1 MFSGAPLAPADLK
14 RAVELAGCKTL
25 AFAEDLADIAALRAP
40 EGTVRPFRHP
50 FLTVHRFVLQDSVLE
65 RSKSSPQAPALAPK
79 TRKTLRDR
87 YARQGK
93 AIEQPTMRLY
103 IMLCVVLT
111 ESFHTPQNTARRRTL
126 LKAETETKSPYEVL
140 GVRTSAKPD
149 EIRKAF
155 REKAK
160 SLHPDVVLAKSG
172 TPETKAGDAAAKAA
186 QEIRKFLDELD
197 AESTREDLEKDLCA
211 AAATLA
217 TLGDDRRAELEA
229 REARR
234 NAATKAW
241 QTIVDAHDVLS
252 NEKSRSDVDR
262 KASAEAV
269 GNAIGTLGGVAF
281 IGLQNMGKMAAG
293 AVGAAVEAGTSA
305 VSEASKDDS

>member
-1 MFSGAPLAPADLK
+1 MLANPPRR
-14 RAVELAGCKTL
+14 RAA
-25 AFAEDLADIAALRAP
+25 
-40 EGTVRPFRHP
+40 
-50 FLTVHRFVLQDSVLE
+50 
-65 RSKSSPQAPALAPK
+65 
-79 TRKTLRDR
+79 
-87 YARQGK
+87 
-93 AIEQPTMRLY
+93 TMRLS
-103 IMLCVVLT
+103 ILLCVVLT

-126 LKAETETKSPYEVL
+126 LNSGNRDQKTPTEVL

-172 TPETKAGDAAAKAA
+172 TPETVAGDAAAKAA
-186 QEIRKFLDELD
+186 NEIRKFLDELD

-234 NAATKAW
+234 NAATTAW

-252 NEKSRSDVDR
+252 NEKYALRCRPEGVGRSGRQRVR
-262 KASAEAV
+262 
-269 GNAIGTLGGVAF
+269 G
-281 IGLQNMGKMAAG
+281 Q
-293 AVGAAVEAGTSA
+293 
-305 VSEASKDDS
+305 

>member
-1 MFSGAPLAPADLK
+1 MELDSGSLA
-14 RAVELAGCKTL
+14 ELVATVVPVAASSATL
-25 AFAEDLADIAALRAP
+25 EAAKVVV
-40 EGTVRPFRHP
+40 TVGAS
-50 FLTVHRFVLQDSVLE
+50 LM
-65 RSKSSPQAPALAPK
+65 SP
-79 TRKTLRDR
+79 TLMVR
-87 YARQGK
+87 
-93 AIEQPTMRLY
+93 
-103 IMLCVVLT
+103 V
-111 ESFHTPQNTARRRTL
+111 S
-126 LKAETETKSPYEVL
+126 ETELSPYEVL

-197 AESTREDLEKDLCA
+197 AESTREDLGKEICK

-241 QTIVDAHDVLS
+241 QTVVDAHDVLS

-269 GNAIGTLGGVAF
+269 GNALGTLGGVAF

-293 AVGAAVEAGTSA
+293 AVGAAVEAGASA
-305 VSEASKDDS
+305 VEASKDDS

>member
-1 MFSGAPLAPADLK
+1 
-14 RAVELAGCKTL
+14 
-25 AFAEDLADIAALRAP
+25 
-40 EGTVRPFRHP
+40 
-50 FLTVHRFVLQDSVLE
+50 
-65 RSKSSPQAPALAPK
+65 
-79 TRKTLRDR
+79 
-87 YARQGK
+87 
-93 AIEQPTMRLY
+93 MRLY
-103 IMLCVVLT
+103 MMLCVVLT
-111 ESFHTPQNTARRRTL
+111 ESFHTPQNTARRRTR
-126 LKAETETKSPYEVL
+126 LKAETELSPYEVL

-186 QEIRKFLDELD
+186 NEIRKFLDELD

-241 QTIVDAHDVLS
+241 QTVVDAHDVLS

-269 GNAIGTLGGVAF
+269 GNALGTLGGVAF

>member
-1 MFSGAPLAPADLK
+1 
-14 RAVELAGCKTL
+14 
-25 AFAEDLADIAALRAP
+25 
-40 EGTVRPFRHP
+40 
-50 FLTVHRFVLQDSVLE
+50 
-65 RSKSSPQAPALAPK
+65 
-79 TRKTLRDR
+79 
-87 YARQGK
+87 
-93 AIEQPTMRLY
+93 MRLY
-103 IMLCVVLT
+103 ILLAVVLT
-111 ESFHTPQNTARRRTL
+111 SNGFHTPQNTARRRTR
-126 LKAETETKSPYEVL
+126 LKAEEQSPYEVL

-241 QTIVDAHDVLS
+241 QTVVDAHDVLS

-269 GNAIGTLGGVAF
+269 GNALGTLGGVAF
-281 IGLQNMGKMAAG
+281 IGLQNMGKMAGSAL
-293 AVGAAVEAGTSA
+293 GAAVEAGTSA

>member
-1 MFSGAPLAPADLK
+1 
-14 RAVELAGCKTL
+14 
-25 AFAEDLADIAALRAP
+25 
-40 EGTVRPFRHP
+40 
-50 FLTVHRFVLQDSVLE
+50 
-65 RSKSSPQAPALAPK
+65 
-79 TRKTLRDR
+79 
-87 YARQGK
+87 
-93 AIEQPTMRLY
+93 MRLY

-111 ESFHTPQNTARRRTL
+111 ESFRTPPNTARRRTL

-172 TPETKAGDAAAKAA
+172 TPDTKAGDAAAKAA
-186 QEIRKFLDELD
+186 TEIRKFLDELD

-234 NAATKAW
+234 NAATTAW
-241 QTIVDAHDVLS
+241 QTVVDAHDVLS

-269 GNAIGTLGGVAF
+269 GNALGTIGGVAF
-281 IGLQNMGKMAAG
+281 IGLGNVAKMAAG

-305 VSEASKDDS
+305 VEASKDDS